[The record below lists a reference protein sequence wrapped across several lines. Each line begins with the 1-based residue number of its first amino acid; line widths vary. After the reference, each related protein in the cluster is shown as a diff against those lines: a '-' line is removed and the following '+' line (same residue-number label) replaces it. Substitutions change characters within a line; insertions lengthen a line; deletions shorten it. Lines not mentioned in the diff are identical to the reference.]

1 MHFVS
6 YVHSD
11 LPTHG
16 QRPRPRPPTA
26 RPHGSHFAEG
36 NELQTLQPVSPS
48 TMTVDTLCNE
58 FNIIQLDENNRLN
71 TSRTPV
77 KSVKEFR
84 PISPTDDDS
93 VVSSSSSVS
102 TAVVPSASS
111 RDGPVSVSDH
121 KRAELN
127 GEHADEPL
135 LMDNP
140 NRFVLFPIQD
150 NEVRVH
156 QQW

>member
-1 MHFVS
+1 
-6 YVHSD
+6 
-11 LPTHG
+11 
-16 QRPRPRPPTA
+16 
-26 RPHGSHFAEG
+26 
-36 NELQTLQPVSPS
+36 
-48 TMTVDTLCNE
+48 MTVDTLCNE

-71 TSRTPV
+71 SQRTPV

-102 TAVVPSASS
+102 TAVVPSASTRS
-111 RDGPVSVSDH
+111 DPVPISEH